1 MSPEVVDGGTVL
13 GHPDR
18 RAPLAGQASVAATIG
33 IAVEDTNVLTTTLEP
48 TGNSMCHHRRDDGE
62 DRIVLKALGSTMA
75 QVLERT
81 RDGGDRRPFRLSD
94 RSAAAARRT
103 ERRRQLKAVITL
115 GLVFVVMVAVYSTL
129 FHWLMEREGRVYSWP
144 TSVYW
149 TLTTMTTLGFGDITF
164 ASDSGRVF
172 SIVVLLTGST
182 FLLVLLPFAFI
193 QFVFV
198 PWMADRERRRAPRSV
213 SPALTGHVI
222 LTEFGPVES
231 ALAERANQARVPYV
245 VIVGDVD
252 HAGRLHD
259 EGVEVM
265 VGDLDD
271 PATYRR
277 ARVDESAMVVA
288 SRTDPANTNI
298 AFTVREIAPDVEIVA
313 TANSPASVDILEIA
327 GATHVVQLGEVLGA
341 QMASRTL
348 DLGGRTHVIGRF
360 ADLLIAEAG
369 VVGTD
374 LVGSTLAEAGL
385 RARLGVGIVG
395 VWNRGDFTIA
405 AADTELKPSSM
416 LLLAGTEAQLAA
428 YDDEYRVAGAD
439 DQHAII
445 VGGGRVGRAIAA
457 AFGEAGVSCVIIE
470 QLAERV
476 RPGVRYVTGDAA
488 DRDVLAEA
496 GLDHADA
503 ILVTTHDDDINVYLT
518 RDCRGLR
525 PDARIVSR
533 ARLDRN
539 VTTLYRAGADAVL
552 SYAGTGSATIWN
564 RFRADETLLVAQ
576 GLNVFRTAVPAEL
589 AGRSLAQAH
598 VRRRTG
604 CNVVAVER
612 QGELVAN
619 PDVDAP
625 LPSDGDLVLVGTDD
639 AEASFAKAYPRF
651 RRRPDQTT
659 T

>member
-1 MSPEVVDGGTVL
+1 V
-13 GHPDR
+13 
-18 RAPLAGQASVAATIG
+18 AG
-33 IAVEDTNVLTTTLEP
+33 
-48 TGNSMCHHRRDDGE
+48 RD
-62 DRIVLKALGSTMA
+62 VLKSLGSTMA
-75 QVLERT
+75 QVLQRT
-81 RDGGDRRPFRLSD
+81 REPADESVGPFHLSD
-94 RSAAAARRT
+94 RSAHAARRS
-103 ERRRQLKAVITL
+103 ERRRRLKAL
-115 GLVFVVMVAVYSTL
+115 FAMALVFVSMVAVFSTL

-144 TSVYW
+144 TSIYW

-164 ASDSGRVF
+164 ESDAGRVF
-172 SIVVLLTGST
+172 SIVVLLAGST

-198 PWMADRERRRAPRSV
+198 PWMAERERRRAPRSV
-213 SPALTGHVI
+213 PSGLAGHVI
-222 LTEFGPVES
+222 LTEFGPVEA
-231 ALAERANQARVPYV
+231 ALAERADQAGVPYV

-271 PATYRR
+271 PNTYHR
-277 ARVDESAMVVA
+277 ARVTEAAMIVA
-288 SRTDPANTNI
+288 SRADPANTNI
-298 AFTVREIAPDVEIVA
+298 AFTVREIAPDVPIVA

-341 QMASRTL
+341 QMAARTL
-348 DLGGRTHVIGRF
+348 DVGGRSHVIGRF
-360 ADLLIAEAG
+360 ADLMIAEAG
-369 VVGTD
+369 ATGTD
-374 LVGSTLAEAGL
+374 LVGATLAEAGL

-395 VWNRGDFTIA
+395 VWDRGDFTIA
-405 AADTELKPSSM
+405 TADTELKQSSI

-428 YDDEYRVAGAD
+428 YDDQYRVAGPA

-457 AFGEAGVSCVIIE
+457 AFGHAGVSCVIVE
-470 QLAERV
+470 KLPERV
-476 RPGVRYVTGDAA
+476 RDGVRYVTGDAA
-488 DRDVLAEA
+488 DRDVLEEA
-496 GLDHADA
+496 GLADADA
-503 ILVTTHDDDINVYLT
+503 ILVTTHDDDVNVYLT
-518 RDCRGLR
+518 RYCRGLR

-564 RFRADETLLVAQ
+564 HFRADETLLVAQ
-576 GLNVFRTAVPAEL
+576 GLNVFRTAVPDEL
-589 AGRSLAQAH
+589 AGRSLVDAH

-612 QGELVAN
+612 NGEIVAN

-625 LPSDGDLVLVGTDD
+625 LPRDGDLVLVGTDD
-639 AEASFAKAYPRF
+639 AEATFAKTYRRS
-651 RRRPDQTT
+651 RRRAGTSKT
-659 T
+659 S